1 MKVFDELL
9 LDADWSVNAGTWMWL
24 SCSSFFTQFF
34 PLYDPVKFGRKA
46 DPNGDYIRKYV
57 PVLKNYPVQYIHE
70 PWMAPEQV
78 QRAAKCIVGID
89 YPKPMIDHELAAKQN
104 QERMRQVY
112 QQLSTYR
119 NIKTPEDPIIL
130 VTALDHK
137 SGQGSQGQQSLTPV
151 CSSAES
157 TFVTSKYMNATLT
170 TQQRKEQQQ
179 LMPAPMPVVTQQSQ
193 QPQSQPQHMT
203 GQRSSGNPGSSGG
216 DFTTG
221 SVDDDQ
227 DALEVDSLMP
237 SINNYQPQIVSE
249 TLQRDASD
257 MLKDSHI
264 LLESRN
270 SDLDVYQN

>member
-1 MKVFDELL
+1 M
-9 LDADWSVNAGTWMWL
+9 
-24 SCSSFFTQFF
+24 
-34 PLYDPVKFGRKA
+34 
-46 DPNGDYIRKYV
+46 

-130 VTALDHK
+130 VTTLDK

-179 LMPAPMPVVTQQSQ
+179 LMPAPMPVVTQQSQQ